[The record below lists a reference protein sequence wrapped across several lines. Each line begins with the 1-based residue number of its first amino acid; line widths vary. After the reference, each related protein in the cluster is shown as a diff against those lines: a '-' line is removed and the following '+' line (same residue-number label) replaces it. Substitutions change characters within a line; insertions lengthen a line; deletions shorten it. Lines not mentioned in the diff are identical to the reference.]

1 MIRKT
6 SWKKYIECISI
17 KQIYLQF
24 CCPIAGAIGYFMMGI
39 EWLKK
44 TTKTEGK
51 RIIITRSSI
60 LCQLKCWPVY
70 LLNKL
75 CNSSSLLVLECD
87 NGEHRTHAF
96 DINGAFS
103 AYLSIILFI
112 LYSID
117 VFIKHKELK
126 EIKCPDETPDTSVGE
141 WGHCIVK
148 SQSSLYIL

>member
-1 MIRKT
+1 MGSILLIYTCGNSYCYKI
-6 SWKKYIECISI
+6 WKETIIFTLILSVAGLFYSFFLLLSNLVHVIWEKIAAITLDSNYR
-17 KQIYLQF
+17 LTRAAVQF
-24 CCPIAGAIGYFMMGI
+24 CCPIAGAMGYFTMGI

-44 TTKTEGK
+44 TTKTE
-51 RIIITRSSI
+51 
-60 LCQLKCWPVY
+60 
-70 LLNKL
+70 
-75 CNSSSLLVLECD
+75 VLECD

-126 EIKCPDETPDTSVGE
+126 EIKCPDE
-141 WGHCIVK
+141 
-148 SQSSLYIL
+148 